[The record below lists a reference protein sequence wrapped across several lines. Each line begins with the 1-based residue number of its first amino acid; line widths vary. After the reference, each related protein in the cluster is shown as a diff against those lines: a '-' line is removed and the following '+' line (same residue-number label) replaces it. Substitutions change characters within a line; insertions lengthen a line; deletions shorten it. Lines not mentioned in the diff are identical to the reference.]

1 MDKTEKMATASTEE
15 IMRWSLEL
23 AGLDEIPPDSATYIP
38 GENIHRILF
47 GIDVASA
54 DLLLGRELGVDLVI
68 AHHPADRLVGFPKIF
83 SRHVDLMVAHGVPQK
98 EAEEAIRTLTDRWTD
113 RFHSA
118 NYDHVVSVARLL
130 KMPFM
135 NIHNALDEYGRQRM
149 VQAVSELG
157 TEATVKDVVAALT
170 EIPEIASAPTQVQ
183 VAVGEPDNPAGRVAI
198 VHGAGTNGGY
208 EIAQTYFRHGIG
220 TVVYIHLA
228 NDAKWRLRKESQGN
242 VVVIGHLPGDLTG
255 IQPFVQLMRDK
266 GLEVIGFSGVR

>member
-1 MDKTEKMATASTEE
+1 MDNTENGTTASTEE
-15 IMRWSLEL
+15 IMQWSLEL
-23 AGLDEIPPDSATYIP
+23 AGLDEVPPDSATYIP
-38 GENIHRILF
+38 GDNIHRVLF
-47 GIDVASA
+47 GIDVSSA
-54 DLLLGRELGVDLVI
+54 DLLVGRELGVDLVI
-68 AHHPADRLVGFPKIF
+68 AHHPADRLVGFPQIF
-83 SRHVDLMVAHGVPQK
+83 SRHIDLMVAHGVPK
-98 EAEEAIRTLTDRWTD
+98 NEAEEAIRTLTDRWTD

-157 TEATVKDVVAALT
+157 AQATVKDVVAALT
-170 EIPEIASAPTQVQ
+170 EIPEIASAPTQIQ
-183 VAVGEPDNPAGRVAI
+183 VAVGEPDNPAGRIAI

-208 EIAQTYFRHGIG
+208 EIAQTYFRNGIG

-228 NDAKWRLRKESQGN
+228 NDAKWRLRKENLGN